1 MEERRQKGRKGE
13 EEGWKGGEKE
23 GREERRKGREGGR
36 LDMGPDMSESCSYN
50 DVLTFYKVSELSSRK
65 HKRHFLSS
73 GMLATFS
80 NVSRLSG
87 HSRGYL
93 LTDKSIF
100 INTLFSLCFQI
111 F

>member
-50 DVLTFYKVSELSSRK
+50 DVLTFYKVSEHPGNIRDIYYQ
-65 HKRHFLSS
+65 
-73 GMLATFS
+73 A
-80 NVSRLSG
+80 V
-87 HSRGYL
+87 
-93 LTDKSIF
+93 
-100 INTLFSLCFQI
+100 C
-111 F
+111 